1 MTPEDRQ
8 APAQSRFCYRVCFYA
23 QKKIKRGDEL
33 LYDYGDS
40 FFRGRNKRFGKKSAR
55 VKTVRAPELSRESA
69 RARAERAQLERVL
82 ALSKTLSSAPAAVSL
97 KAQPAKRPG
106 QAAVPISLLA
116 DVETKV
122 AAVAEG
128 GTASTAAA
136 AAEDDLDL
144 VGSLSAAHAIPQTAV
159 EPAAGLPT
167 PTVSKHED
175 EDLDLVGG
183 DGQACATPQNDSADS
198 LEADGKAL
206 ELEDPVLPGQM
217 DDLVEAKGT
226 AERRAVEAESAADR
240 RAAEAEAA
248 AKRHLAEAEARL
260 AARARDVAAEQDD
273 AMGQLRQRA
282 DEAER
287 RLHSA
292 LADADRRV
300 AEARESVAIRA
311 QQAADAAA
319 AALDRASRA
328 EARLSELGRKL
339 TSELEQAR
347 AQASAADGRASELAQ
362 QLAAFRREAP
372 HSGEKRPHSGDSA
385 DLLAA
390 RAVAKFYRGVALV

>member
-167 PTVSKHED
+167 PTASKHED

-198 LEADGKAL
+198 LEADGEAL

-260 AARARDVAAEQDD
+260 AAQARDVATEQDD
-273 AMGQLRQRA
+273 AMGQLRQQA

-300 AEARESVAIRA
+300 AEARESVAVRA
-311 QQAADAAA
+311 QQAAAAAA
-319 AALDRASRA
+319 AALDRASQA
-328 EARLSELGRKL
+328 EARLSELGSKL